1 MNKQPGLFD
10 SSTNDHAPLAFRAR
24 PSELEG
30 YYGQKHILEKIDRL
44 NLEKLPHIIFWGPA
58 GVGKTTLAYI
68 LASKSNI
75 EIKTFNAVMGGVAD
89 LRLLIKEVMEANSLM
104 NKRTVIFIDEI
115 HRFNKSQQDA
125 LLPHLEKGDF
135 ILFGATTEYPKTA
148 LNKAL
153 QSRVQLWELK
163 KIDDIDVESII
174 KNALKKEKIELR
186 DEIVSMIAHVCGGD
200 ARSALNQL
208 ESLILKID
216 DINSMPLEQIKE
228 KYLEIHRDF
237 DKNSDRHYDV
247 ISAFIKSIRGSDV
260 DSAVMW
266 LAVMLDG
273 GEDPEFI
280 ARRLM
285 ILASEDVGQANPNAL
300 TITCNTHYVVKNI
313 GMPEARITLSHAV
326 VYLCQSPKSNSVYN
340 AINSALSYVKER
352 PTIEVPNPLKNTHP
366 EKQNYKYPHSY
377 ENHWVE
383 QNYGARKGEFYESSK
398 QGHEKAMSE
407 FHQNFTKPK
416 N

>member
-10 SSTNDHAPLAFRAR
+10 NDTNSNAPLAFRAR
-24 PSELEG
+24 PSSIDG
-30 YYGQKHILEKIDRL
+30 YLGQEHIIGKIERL
-44 NLEKLPHIIFWGPA
+44 DLQRLPHIIFWGPA

-68 LASKSNI
+68 LADKADI

-89 LRLLIKEVMEANSLM
+89 LRALIKEVMDNNSMM
-104 NKRTVIFIDEI
+104 NKRTIIFIDEI

-163 KIDDIDVESII
+163 KIQDDQVEII
-174 KNALKKEKIELR
+174 LKNALKEEEIEVR
-186 DEIVSMIAHVCGGD
+186 DEIISMIAHVCGGD

-208 ESLILKID
+208 ESLLLKID
-216 DINSMPLEQIKE
+216 DINEMPLSEIKE

-247 ISAFIKSIRGSDV
+247 ISAFIKSIRGSDI

-273 GEDPEFI
+273 GEDPVFI

-285 ILASEDVGQANPNAL
+285 IIASEDVGLANPNAL
-300 TITCNTHYVVKNI
+300 TITCNAHYVVKNI
-313 GMPEARITLSHAV
+313 GMPEARITLSQAV

-352 PTIEVPNPLKNTHP
+352 PTIEVPNHLRNSHP
-366 EKQNYKYPHSY
+366 EKKNYLYPHSY
-377 ENHWVE
+377 PNHWIA
-383 QNYGARKGEFYESSK
+383 QNYGAQKGQFYERTN

-407 FHQNFTKPK
+407 FHQKFTKGK
-416 N
+416 